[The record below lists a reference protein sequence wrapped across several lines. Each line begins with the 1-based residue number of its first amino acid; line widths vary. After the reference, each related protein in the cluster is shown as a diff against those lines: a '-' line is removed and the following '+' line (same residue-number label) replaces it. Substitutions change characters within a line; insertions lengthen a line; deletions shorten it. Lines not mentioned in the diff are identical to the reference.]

1 MRTWK
6 PAEQKRIVRELVI
19 LTIMAWATQT
29 LLAQWGFGAEIEAEE
44 KFITPSHA
52 RAARVEM
59 RGDAVVNGADVRLKD
74 IAQWGEADDAAMREA
89 GELVIKRFKGE
100 GDSETIDVRD
110 VKQTLSDAGVNLGLI
125 SFSGSMACRVRRE
138 GGGAVEVEHDPLP
151 IAPSDARILE
161 ENAAEPVKAVPA
173 ASRTLRELLIQELS
187 AHLGM
192 PVEQLQVRFEAKDE
206 KVTSLLEGRNQFQ
219 ITPQKVRRLGN
230 VSWDVTVT
238 TGSTK
243 KKHVLSTHVQA
254 WQTQLVSARPLSV
267 KQVIQSDDVVEKRVL
282 VDYVSEEAALSRAQ
296 VVGQQAGREIPIGT
310 VITPRVIHSVQL
322 VRVGQLVTVMVENG
336 RVQVKWVAEARE
348 NGNFGQMIRV
358 RKPGT
363 REEFTVVVTG
373 PEQTKLS
380 GGGVMD
386 VTADARR

>member
-6 PAEQKRIVRELVI
+6 PAEQRRIVRELVI

-29 LLAQWGFGAEIEAEE
+29 LLAQWGFGAEIEGDE
-44 KFITPSHA
+44 KFIAPSHA

-59 RGDAVVNGADVRLKD
+59 RGDAVVNGAEVRLKD
-74 IAQWGEADDAAMREA
+74 VAQWGEADDAAMREA

-100 GDSETIDVRD
+100 GETETIDVRD

-138 GGGAVEVEHDPLP
+138 GGGIVERKHDALP
-151 IAPSDARILE
+151 IAAADAR
-161 ENAAEPVKAVPA
+161 AADEIVAQPVKAAA
-173 ASRTLRELLIQELS
+173 ASGTLRDVLIQELS
-187 AHLGM
+187 AHLGL

-206 KVTSLLEGRNQFQ
+206 KVTSLREARNQFN
-219 ITPQKVRRLGN
+219 IVPQKVRRLGN

-238 TGSTK
+238 SGSTK
-243 KKHVLSTHVQA
+243 RKHVLSTHVQA
-254 WQTQLVSARPLSV
+254 WQTQLVAARPLSV
-267 KQVIQSDDVVEKRVL
+267 KQVIQGDDVVEKRVL
-282 VDYVSEEAALSRAQ
+282 VDYVSEEAGLSRAQ

-336 RVQVKWVAEARE
+336 RVHVKWVAEARE

-373 PEQTKLS
+373 PEQTKLN
-380 GGGVMD
+380 GGGVVD

>member
-1 MRTWK
+1 MRMWK
-6 PAEQKRIVRELVI
+6 PAEQRRIVRELVI
-19 LTIMAWATQT
+19 LTILAWATQT
-29 LLAQWGFGAEIEAEE
+29 LLAQWGFGAEADGAE
-44 KFITPSHA
+44 KFVAPSHA

-59 RGDAVVNGADVRLKD
+59 RGDAVVNGAEVRLKD
-74 IAQWGEADDAAMREA
+74 VAQWAEVDDAAMREA
-89 GELVIKRFKGE
+89 GELVVKRFKGE
-100 GDSETIDVRD
+100 GDTETIDVRD
-110 VKQTLSDAGVNLGLI
+110 VKQTLSDAGVNLGLV
-125 SFSGSMACRVRRE
+125 SFSGSMACRVTRE
-138 GGGAVEVEHDPLP
+138 GGIVADEDHDALPVAAADMSLHDP
-151 IAPSDARILE
+151 ISV
-161 ENAAEPVKAVPA
+161 EPVKAAA
-173 ASRTLRELLIQELS
+173 ASRTLRDVLIQELS
-187 AHLGM
+187 AHLGV
-192 PVEQLQVRFEAKDE
+192 PVDQLQVRFEARDQ
-206 KVTSLLEGRNQFQ
+206 KVTSLREGRHQFQ

-238 TGSTK
+238 SGGEK

-254 WQTQLVSARPLSV
+254 WQTQLVAARPLSV

-282 VDYVSEEAALSRAQ
+282 VDYLSEEAALSRAQ

-336 RVQVKWVAEARE
+336 RIHVKWVAEARE

-380 GGGVMD
+380 GGGVVD

>member
-6 PAEQKRIVRELVI
+6 PAEQRRIVRELVI

-29 LLAQWGFGAEIEAEE
+29 LLAQWGFGAEAEGEE
-44 KFITPSHA
+44 KFVAPSHA

-59 RGDAVVNGADVRLKD
+59 RGDAIVNGAEVRLKD
-74 IAQWGEADDAAMREA
+74 VAQWAESDDAAMREA

-138 GGGAVEVEHDPLP
+138 GGSIVEESHDTLP
-151 IAPSDARILE
+151 IAVIDARGVDE
-161 ENAAEPVKAVPA
+161 TAAKPVKVAA
-173 ASRTLRELLIQELS
+173 ASRTLRDVLIQELS

-206 KVTSLLEGRNQFQ
+206 KVTSLREGRNQFQ
-219 ITPQKVRRLGN
+219 ITPQKARRLGN

-254 WQTQLVSARPLSV
+254 WQTQLVSTRPLSV
-267 KQVIQSDDVVEKRVL
+267 KQVIQGDDVVEKRVL
-282 VDYVSEEAALSRAQ
+282 VDYVSEEAGLSRAQ

-380 GGGVMD
+380 GGGVVD